1 MKNKTRTI
9 NKTKNIRIRNKNRGT
24 RNKIRT
30 NRNKT
35 RKKGIFSGGGL
46 FTKQHSCPRN
56 ITDIKQYRYTNI
68 PTCHDSL
75 SNFDFDNMGPKYR
88 IEFVDREIHCEIMK
102 IFNQKICLT
111 YRRHEIIE
119 QKKTGDS
126 HHVPD
131 DAIEETVSRM
141 VSESGLSDSQ
151 VQNIQSSL
159 SESSDLPSYSSLFGK
174 EHQSGGGIYSYLKK
188 KTKEIS
194 HYSMVPDSNI
204 VSKAILYAIEHT
216 KRYLEEIDY
225 KEVWYDRAG
234 AGGLR
239 FTTTP
244 VPWVMIGN
252 IINGYII
259 NFFSKIL
266 RSKKYLALV
275 GAATAVVSGGIT
287 AAAAAGTAA
296 GIATTAVAAPAI
308 STSAT
313 AGLSSGLISFM
324 AESISSYIRV
334 WKIIGPIISISVGHI
349 LKTRFKQI
357 CFIDNWWNPEVSE
370 NTTKDCTDVF
380 NISEN
385 KLAQTFLSN
394 ITKIKNKDHKDLK
407 EVFDKLSI

>member
-1 MKNKTRTI
+1 MKNKTKTI

-24 RNKIRT
+24 
-30 NRNKT
+30 RNKT

-46 FTKQHSCPRN
+46 FTKQHSCPKDITN
-56 ITDIKQYRYTNI
+56 IKEYRYTNI
-68 PTCHDSL
+68 PTCYDAL
-75 SNFDFDNMGPKYR
+75 STFDFDNMSPKDA
-88 IEFVDREIHCEIMK
+88 IEFVDTQIHCEIMK

-119 QKKTGDS
+119 QKKTDDNENASDDSIKKKTGDNDNPS
-126 HHVPD
+126 HDPIQQQVN
-131 DAIEETVSRM
+131 AI
-141 VSESGLSDSQ
+141 VSESGLTDSQ
-151 VQNIQSSL
+151 VQKLESSL
-159 SESSDLPSYSSLFGK
+159 TESSNPPSYSSLFGK
-174 EHQSGGGIYSYLKK
+174 ESQYGGGIYSYLKK
-188 KTKEIS
+188 KRKEIG

-225 KEVWYDRAG
+225 KEVWYDKG
-234 AGGLR
+234 GTGGLR

-252 IINGYII
+252 IINGYVI

-275 GAATAVVSGGIT
+275 GAATAVASGGIA
-287 AAAAAGTAA
+287 AAAAAG
-296 GIATTAVAAPAI
+296 PAI
-308 STSAT
+308 STGAV

-324 AESISSYIRV
+324 AESISSYIRI

-357 CFIDNWWNPEVSE
+357 CFIDKWWNPAVSE

-394 ITKIKNKDHKDLK
+394 LTKLKKEDHRDVKDI
-407 EVFDKLSI
+407 FDKVLSV